1 MFLQSGIAD
10 KCALFQASACP
21 AEKFSIGRSD
31 FGILRAVIRSSRNHL
46 LCCLFAMMFV
56 MLRTADAHA
65 HFCFDGKEP
74 PTSIHV
80 ADGESHPCE
89 TDPSQG
95 HTGDK
100 DVKLSPDVF
109 VKKPIPSDVW
119 VPFAISFVFQFAL
132 QPVDEP
138 TVDIAPTADSR
149 PPLFRVPPLRGPP
162 V

>member
-1 MFLQSGIAD
+1 MVNQL
-10 KCALFQASACP
+10 
-21 AEKFSIGRSD
+21 
-31 FGILRAVIRSSRNHL
+31 GILRAVIRASRNHL

-80 ADGESHPCE
+80 ADGEAHPCE
-89 TDPSQG
+89 TDPGNG

-100 DVKLSPDVF
+100 DVKLSPDLL
-109 VKKPIPSDVW
+109 VKKPIPTDAWLPYVLT
-119 VPFAISFVFQFAL
+119 FVYQFSSVSL
-132 QPVDEP
+132 GEPIVEP
-138 TVDIAPTADSR
+138 TQIDGIR

>member
-1 MFLQSGIAD
+1 M
-10 KCALFQASACP
+10 
-21 AEKFSIGRSD
+21 EKFSIDRTD

-100 DVKLSPDVF
+100 DVKLSPDVL

-119 VPFAISFVFQFAL
+119 VPYVFVFVYQFTL
-132 QPVDEP
+132 QPLDEP
-138 TVDIAPTADSR
+138 ISETAPTDVVR

>member
-1 MFLQSGIAD
+1 MFLPSGIAD
-10 KCALFQASACP
+10 KCALLQASGRP
-21 AEKFSIGRSD
+21 AEKFSIGQAD

-95 HTGDK
+95 HTGDQ
-100 DVKLSPDVF
+100 DVKLSPDVL

-119 VPFAISFVFQFAL
+119 IPYVVAFVYQLSL
-132 QPVDEP
+132 QPTDEP
-138 TVDIAPTADSR
+138 VVHMAPTDVVR

>member
-1 MFLQSGIAD
+1 
-10 KCALFQASACP
+10 
-21 AEKFSIGRSD
+21 
-31 FGILRAVIRSSRNHL
+31 VIRSSRNHL

-56 MLRTADAHA
+56 MLRTSDAHA

-80 ADGESHPCE
+80 ADGETHPCE
-89 TDPSQG
+89 TDPSKG

-100 DVKLSPDVF
+100 DVQLSPDVL
-109 VKKPIPSDVW
+109 VKKPIPTDVW
-119 VPFAISFVFQFAL
+119 VPYVVAFVYQFTFQSF
-132 QPVDEP
+132 DEP
-138 TVDIAPTADSR
+138 IIGLVPSDGIR